1 MAFLKRSYSGKRV
14 STDSETGEA
23 SVKEKKSS
31 LFGIIRAWWREVHK
45 SLKITIVVIVGL
57 LAVALGL
64 LLAFLTIKGFFIR
77 QPPDDNPILIN
88 QPSPSDTEVPSTPQP
103 TLSGTVPSPSPE
115 QSYIKREGVYTFLL
129 AGSNE
134 SLTDTLMVATL
145 DTKAGTCHILSIPR
159 DTVIISA
166 SRSIKKINGAYSQ
179 RSGVDEEDRG
189 FPNLKKE
196 IATLIGYQPEYAAV
210 VDYRGFRRLIQAVDG
225 VDFYVPM
232 RMYVPGEG
240 IDLQK
245 GQQHLNADEAL
256 QLVRFRYNPIDKT
269 GYDDYGRMETQ
280 QKLLAAVGKK
290 ALANWRKIGEYID
303 IAKENLKSD
312 IDWGN
317 LLWFAEQIQKI
328 GMDNVQYS
336 TLPTTSINN
345 PAEVEGGAYEMVLSE
360 EALTMINETINPF
373 SIPIREELVEHT
385 KLTEK

>member
-1 MAFLKRSYSGKRV
+1 MG
-14 STDSETGEA
+14 
-23 SVKEKKSS
+23 VKIA
-31 LFGIIRAWWREVHK
+31 IIATAA
-45 SLKITIVVIVGL
+45 LMTIVM
-57 LAVALGL
+57 GL
-64 LLAFLTIKGFFIR
+64 LLALR
-77 QPPDDNPILIN
+77 LWVRPPGSSNGIQVNLPTPAN
-88 QPSPSDTEVPSTPQP
+88 TPPPSGASSLPTPS
-103 TLSGTVPSPSPE
+103 GAVPSPSPE
-115 QSYIKREGVYTFLL
+115 QGYVKREGVYTFLL

-134 SLTDTLMVATL
+134 GLTDTLMVATL
-145 DTKAGTCHILSIPR
+145 DTKAGTCHMLSIPR

-179 RSGVDEEDRG
+179 RSGIDEEDRG

-196 IATLIGYQPEYAAV
+196 IATLIGYQPEYAAA

-240 IDLQK
+240 INLQK

-290 ALANWRKIGEYID
+290 ALSNWGKIGEYID
-303 IAKENLKSD
+303 IAKENVKSD

-328 GMDNVQYS
+328 GMDNVKFS
-336 TLPTTSINN
+336 TLPTKSINN
-345 PAEVEGGAYEMVLSE
+345 PAEVEGGAYEMVVSE

-373 SIPIREELVEHT
+373 GIPIREELVEHT
-385 KLTEK
+385 TLNEK